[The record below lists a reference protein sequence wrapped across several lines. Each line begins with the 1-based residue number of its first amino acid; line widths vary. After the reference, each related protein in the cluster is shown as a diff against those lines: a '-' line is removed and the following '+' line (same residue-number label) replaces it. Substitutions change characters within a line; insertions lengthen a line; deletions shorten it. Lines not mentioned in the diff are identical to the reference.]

1 MSLDV
6 RSRQPVTSAYG
17 SLVADRWTGLLVA
30 SGRGEHASFDLLV
43 REARASLRFRALPM
57 VSSDEEADEAVHD
70 ALLEAWCTSRAYDPL
85 RWAASSWLGQL
96 VGADHQVVRSALSG
110 LTDRQRQA
118 IRLAY
123 REGLSSAESA
133 ARLGVPTTIMR
144 TRLRDGIDRLR
155 RLVSH
160 VPAPALGDVVPQ
172 PDHVQ
177 LPASRVVRQ

>member
-1 MSLDV
+1 
-6 RSRQPVTSAYG
+6 
-17 SLVADRWTGLLVA
+17 
-30 SGRGEHASFDLLV
+30 
-43 REARASLRFRALPM
+43 M

-70 ALLEAWCTSRAYDPL
+70 ALLEAWCASRSYDPS

-144 TRLRDGIDRLR
+144 TRLRDGTDRLR

-160 VPAPALGDVVPQ
+160 VPAPAPSDVVPQ
-172 PDHVQ
+172 PDHAQ
-177 LPASRVVRQ
+177 LPASRGVRQ